1 MGKKQAP
8 RKVAENEAL
17 AVGRMMR
24 TSPQKLNLVAQSI
37 RGKDVNAALLELT
50 FSKRRIAREVKK
62 VLQSAVGNA
71 EENHGLDIDNMFVAE
86 ASVGKHMVLKRWKA
100 RARGRVGRIVKP
112 FSRIRIVLREREE
125 AA

>member
-1 MGKKQAP
+1 MSKKQAP
-8 RKVAENEAL
+8 RRVDENEAF
-17 AVGRMMR
+17 AIGRMMR

-100 RARGRVGRIVKP
+100 RARG
-112 FSRIRIVLREREE
+112 IRIVLREREE

>member
-1 MGKKQAP
+1 MSKKQAP
-8 RKVAENEAL
+8 RRVDENEAY

-37 RGKDVNAALLELT
+37 RGKDVNTALLELS
-50 FSKRRIAREVKK
+50 FSNRRIAKEVKK

-71 EENHGLDIDNMFVAE
+71 EENHGLDVDSMFVAE

-100 RARGRVGRIVKP
+100 RARGRVGRITKP